1 MVKVVVIFLLLIVAL
16 GLLAG
21 PGFRKLVARLLGIKR
36 GR

>member
-21 PGFRKLVARLLGIKR
+21 PGFRKLVARFLGIKR